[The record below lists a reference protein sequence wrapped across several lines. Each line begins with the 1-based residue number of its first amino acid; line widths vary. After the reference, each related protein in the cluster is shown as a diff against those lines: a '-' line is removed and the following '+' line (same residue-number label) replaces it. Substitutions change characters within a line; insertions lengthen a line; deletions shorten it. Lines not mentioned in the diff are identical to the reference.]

1 MSNSLNSVF
10 EKCASEKRSA
20 LIGYVTAGF
29 PTLEKSKEIAKAMAD
44 GGVDIIEI
52 GFPYSDP
59 VMDGPIIQEASQT
72 ALENKTGAKE
82 VLELTKSVASLG
94 IPALVMSYWN
104 PIEKYGTKKFAADLA
119 GIGSSGTI
127 TPDLTIEEAEPWLS
141 ESRTNNLAN
150 VFVVAPSTTDTRIA
164 AVTSKGSGFVY
175 AASLMGV
182 TGTRNS
188 ISSDAKSL
196 VDRVRKQSKL
206 PVCVGL
212 GVSNPEQAKEV
223 ASYADGVIVGSAF
236 TKRVMDASNFESGVI
251 AVKELASA
259 LREAMVK

>member
-1 MSNSLNSVF
+1 
-10 EKCASEKRSA
+10 
-20 LIGYVTAGF
+20 
-29 PTLEKSKEIAKAMAD
+29 
-44 GGVDIIEI
+44 
-52 GFPYSDP
+52 
-59 VMDGPIIQEASQT
+59 
-72 ALENKTGAKE
+72 
-82 VLELTKSVASLG
+82 
-94 IPALVMSYWN
+94 
-104 PIEKYGTKKFAADLA
+104 
-119 GIGSSGTI
+119 
-127 TPDLTIEEAEPWLS
+127 
-141 ESRTNNLAN
+141 
-150 VFVVAPSTTDTRIA
+150 
-164 AVTSKGSGFVY
+164 
-175 AASLMGV
+175 MGV

-259 LREAMVK
+259 LREAMAK